1 MLRRGWH
8 FGKMP
13 LGLRRVK
20 LGGFGPSSTVR
31 ERQSTERRLGRSELS
46 ELCSCSTESAQ
57 KNPCQGPPRTEPP
70 GRPPESPGGDATRQS
85 QFPASIG
92 RSAIGASPNRP
103 QAPQRHQ
110 AQRTLRS
117 EHSFQKTG
125 RPPGFL
131 PGPRLCSQPD
141 GCPRLDEVWGPAGR
155 TALGFRTW
163 AKCRGSFS
171 NASLSR
177 DCIAWRD
184 HRTTAPRRF
193 VPTPTTKL
201 WTMRTRSE
209 DLKISNPGPAGSRW
223 PPPTP
228 PAPRRRSTARC

>member
-92 RSAIGASPNRP
+92 SSAIGASPNRP

-110 AQRTLRS
+110 PSRAS
-117 EHSFQKTG
+117 E
-125 RPPGFL
+125 L
-131 PGPRLCSQPD
+131 CGPSTASRK
-141 GCPRLDEVWGPAGR
+141 RVGPLASCR
-155 TALGFRTW
+155 ASASAANQTA
-163 AKCRGSFS
+163 AH
-171 NASLSR
+171 
-177 DCIAWRD
+177 AW
-184 HRTTAPRRF
+184 
-193 VPTPTTKL
+193 
-201 WTMRTRSE
+201 TRSGALQAE
-209 DLKISNPGPAGSRW
+209 PHWGSGPGQSAGAAFRMHPFREIASRGETTGPQHLVGSCRH
-223 PPPTP
+223 PPQNCGQC
-228 PAPRRRSTARC
+228 APEAKT